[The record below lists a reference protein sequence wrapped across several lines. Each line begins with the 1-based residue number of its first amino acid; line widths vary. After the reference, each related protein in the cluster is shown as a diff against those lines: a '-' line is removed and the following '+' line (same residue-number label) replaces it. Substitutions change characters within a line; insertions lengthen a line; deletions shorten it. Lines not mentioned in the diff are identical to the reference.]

1 MCTHIQTYTHKHT
14 HIQFVVSLPIHQN
27 VTNTHRHMNI
37 RMYTNI
43 GQHMYAH
50 TYHTWTNHNIHP
62 HSHIWLSTL
71 VDITQ
76 CMSTQV
82 HMQHTYFIQVHI
94 HTHKCNTHIHIQ
106 TTQKNKTNTEAQKCL
121 RQIPYTHH
129 TWIHAPRPTYTHTH
143 TQVPK

>member
-71 VDITQ
+71 VGITQ

-94 HTHKCNTHIHIQ
+94 YTSATHIYTYRQHRKIRL
-106 TTQKNKTNTEAQKCL
+106 TQKHRNALGKC
-121 RQIPYTHH
+121 PYTHH